1 MTNVTFADGRLLEMN
16 KNYKGLTIGYLLE
29 GGDMFSEVIG
39 TIYTV
44 RGKQDL
50 GEFREVL
57 SPLMKK
63 VTPLDAD
70 KLIDPENPRIVV
82 NKK

>member
-1 MTNVTFADGRLLEMN
+1 MN

-63 VTPLDAD
+63 VTPLDA
-70 KLIDPENPRIVV
+70 
-82 NKK
+82 